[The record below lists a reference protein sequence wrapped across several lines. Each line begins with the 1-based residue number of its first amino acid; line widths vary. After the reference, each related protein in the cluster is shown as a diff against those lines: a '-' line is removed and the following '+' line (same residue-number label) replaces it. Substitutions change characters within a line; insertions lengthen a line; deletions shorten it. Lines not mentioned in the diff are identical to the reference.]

1 MIEYGVA
8 LDKVTIINLPL
19 LLESQLDSFPFLSH
33 PILHCSI
40 PLLFYYSSM
49 VFPPLFLRF
58 LPSSSS
64 LPFAFRVS
72 WSNAFP
78 ANSCR
83 AARFIDL
90 LLLDNGD
97 SCRYLLEMKLSFL
110 SIRRICVE
118 HLGIF
123 TETGR
128 GTAGGGVVFTIGL
141 KPALRKIV
149 SRLFLIY
156 SFPIIITHS
165 SATELFNNSC
175 NSYKWFVQFFHLSR
189 FENVFFLVRFALQRN
204 TLRFERNGNY
214 NSYDEYDYSI
224 QCYREIN
231 QSFVVLI
238 IMDISSVIWTWNFVL
253 DGDRVARIRDFEVR
267 GELRNMEKGVS
278 SEETLPTVYGIMIA
292 FLTCVVG
299 YILWVSITT
308 VADIILKKRYT
319 VLFFF
324 SWYIYK

>member
-19 LLESQLDSFPFLSH
+19 PLESQLDSFSFPLSSN
-33 PILHCSI
+33 P
-40 PLLFYYSSM
+40 PLLHPSPLLLFFNGFPSS
-49 VFPPLFLRF
+49 
-58 LPSSSS
+58 LPSSSSS

-128 GTAGGGVVFTIGL
+128 GTAGGGGFVFTIGL
-141 KPALRKIV
+141 KSALRKIV

-165 SATELFNNSC
+165 SATGLFNNSC
-175 NSYKWFVQFFHLSR
+175 NSYK
-189 FENVFFLVRFALQRN
+189 
-204 TLRFERNGNY
+204 
-214 NSYDEYDYSI
+214 
-224 QCYREIN
+224 
-231 QSFVVLI
+231 
-238 IMDISSVIWTWNFVL
+238 
-253 DGDRVARIRDFEVR
+253 
-267 GELRNMEKGVS
+267 
-278 SEETLPTVYGIMIA
+278 
-292 FLTCVVG
+292 
-299 YILWVSITT
+299 
-308 VADIILKKRYT
+308 
-319 VLFFF
+319 
-324 SWYIYK
+324 

>member
-1 MIEYGVA
+1 MSLFVGDETFLS
-8 LDKVTIINLPL
+8 LDKKDLRWAL
-19 LLESQLDSFPFLSH
+19 GD
-33 PILHCSI
+33 
-40 PLLFYYSSM
+40 FYGNWPWYS
-49 VFPPLFLRF
+49 R
-58 LPSSSS
+58 
-64 LPFAFRVS
+64 
-72 WSNAFP
+72 
-78 ANSCR
+78 
-83 AARFIDL
+83 
-90 LLLDNGD
+90 
-97 SCRYLLEMKLSFL
+97 
-110 SIRRICVE
+110 
-118 HLGIF
+118 
-123 TETGR
+123 
-128 GTAGGGVVFTIGL
+128 GGVVFTIGL

-165 SATELFNNSC
+165 SATGLFNNSC

>member
-1 MIEYGVA
+1 
-8 LDKVTIINLPL
+8 
-19 LLESQLDSFPFLSH
+19 
-33 PILHCSI
+33 
-40 PLLFYYSSM
+40 M

-165 SATELFNNSC
+165 SATGLFNNSC

-238 IMDISSVIWTWNFVL
+238 IIDISSIIWTKFRWWSRRENSWFWSSRWAEKHGERGVQRGNFA
-253 DGDRVARIRDFEVR
+253 DS
-267 GELRNMEKGVS
+267 LRNHDRLSYLRGWIHFVGKCYNCGR
-278 SEETLPTVYGIMIA
+278 YNFKKKIHGFI
-292 FLTCVVG
+292 FLFLI
-299 YILWVSITT
+299 YINRRDCW
-308 VADIILKKRYT
+308 
-319 VLFFF
+319 F
-324 SWYIYK
+324 